1 MPELQVTVKRAVDLR
16 DVQMIGRQD
25 PYCDVLLG
33 NLAFRTRVH
42 ENGGTD
48 PFWEETFVIPVAN
61 PQVEELDVFIRD
73 SGWISDE
80 HIGTCRIPVS
90 AFLHGQY
97 VDQWF
102 PVHHGHH

>member
-33 NLAFRTRVH
+33 NLAFRARVH

-61 PQVEELDVFIRD
+61 KNSMCL
-73 SGWISDE
+73 
-80 HIGTCRIPVS
+80 S
-90 AFLHGQY
+90 AILAGSVMSTLARAGSQ
-97 VDQWF
+97 
-102 PVHHGHH
+102 